1 MLQLKG
7 LLGNKTT
14 QIAPIVV
21 ATLLLRI
28 CTGNIGVNG
37 GGAEN
42 KIFSEKETGF
52 GRPIFDAK
60 CSPFNVDARVWALV
74 YWLYEETHVPKA
86 VGLNPSTIY
95 WMDIFQ
101 IYLL

>member
-7 LLGNKTT
+7 LQGNKTT
-14 QIAPIVV
+14 QIAPVVV

-28 CTGNIGVNG
+28 CTGNIGG
-37 GGAEN
+37 QWGGAEN

-60 CSPFNVDARVWALV
+60 CSPFNVDARVGALSNLFV
-74 YWLYEETHVPKA
+74 VRI
-86 VGLNPSTIY
+86 V
-95 WMDIFQ
+95 MFV
-101 IYLL
+101 